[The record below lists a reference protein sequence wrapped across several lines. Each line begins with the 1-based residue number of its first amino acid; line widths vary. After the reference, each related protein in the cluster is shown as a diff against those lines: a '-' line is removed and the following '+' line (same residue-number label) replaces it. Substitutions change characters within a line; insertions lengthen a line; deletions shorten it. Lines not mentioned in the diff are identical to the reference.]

1 MLRLGILPEG
11 YIYPKEERPESNKRG
26 RWFKYNLTL
35 KKVEKD
41 SIMGPGIG
49 NTVIRS
55 IPNLFNDHL
64 FERLFL
70 QQA

>member
-1 MLRLGILPEG
+1 MIA
-11 YIYPKEERPESNKRG
+11 RPDP
-26 RWFKYNLTL
+26 FTYDPFTYTL
-35 KKVEKD
+35 ATTQHPLSIKKVEKD

-49 NTVIRS
+49 NTVIQS

>member
-1 MLRLGILPEG
+1 MSAIHRDNHGADG
-11 YIYPKEERPESNKRG
+11 KWG

-55 IPNLFNDHL
+55 IPNLFNDHV